1 MKYEYTEIER
11 AGKSCQ
17 EKNPAGNKE
26 AAYPEPNSFNM
37 QFDMLIKSSAEINSW
52 GSTAPISSSMPENSA
67 VKSPVNISYKMS
79 FRSKPGAESGG
90 IISLFSSSS
99 SAIYLQLEISAE
111 GIYDPKTGVL
121 CSEIQTST
129 TNDSMDCDVLVSF
142 HFLPL
147 NSKNGSYTKGMI
159 QSTRRESDPLHFPS
173 LDLSPAAFTLVEAR
187 KSIWRMTIET
197 TMVLASNTLAFLF
210 LSLQLIHVKK
220 QPNLLPS
227 NSILILGILAF
238 GYLIPLLQDF
248 NAILLEIHTHERI
261 VIVTMVTEAVF
272 ALQCRLLL
280 LTWSAR
286 LGHGDQNKL
295 WAADMNALY
304 VSLPLHLSRF

>member
-1 MKYEYTEIER
+1 
-11 AGKSCQ
+11 
-17 EKNPAGNKE
+17 
-26 AAYPEPNSFNM
+26 
-37 QFDMLIKSSAEINSW
+37 
-52 GSTAPISSSMPENSA
+52 
-67 VKSPVNISYKMS
+67 MS

-90 IISLFSSSS
+90 IISLFRSSS

-111 GIYDPKTGVL
+111 GIHDPKTGVL
-121 CSEIQTST
+121 RMVGCRKLSSEIETST
-129 TNDSMDCDVLVSF
+129 TNDSMDCDILVSF

-173 LDLSPAAFTLVEAR
+173 LDLSSAAFTLVEAR

-197 TMVLASNTLAFLF
+197 TMVLASDTIAFLF
-210 LSLQLIHVKK
+210 LSLQFIHVKK

-238 GYLIPLLQDF
+238 EYLIPLLQDF
-248 NAILLEIHTHERI
+248 NAILLEIHNHERI
-261 VIVTMVTEAVF
+261 VIVTIVTEKVF

-304 VSLPLHLSRF
+304 VSLALHLS